1 MYNSSISPTLTFPS
15 KTKGNNSNTVIT
27 KLIELNQS
35 INQAIDTYQSLI
47 LKDTDIT
54 KQSVQSLVDTDN
66 KLANQRQNNS

>member
-1 MYNSSISPTLTFPS
+1 MTFPS